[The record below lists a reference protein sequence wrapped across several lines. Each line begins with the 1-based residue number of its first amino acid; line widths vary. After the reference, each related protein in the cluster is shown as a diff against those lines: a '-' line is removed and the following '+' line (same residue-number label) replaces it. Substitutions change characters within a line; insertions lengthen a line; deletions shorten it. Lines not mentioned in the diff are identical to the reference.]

1 MAEAEPV
8 AGPQGAR
15 EHPDVDDLLAAGAA
29 LDLKDLAGDRPSG
42 VTCRGRQQLGERG
55 HQGRYPGS
63 GDRGAEEDRMHQCAP
78 GLRGELAAQP
88 RVGNAGVVL
97 DVAGQDVLVML
108 GEGLSEPGTERSVGG
123 TPRSKTGAAGT
134 QRAGRAHRDDGRG
147 QPLRDRPQHASGVGT
162 GPVDLVHEE
171 QHRQLQPLQRAHQH
185 AGLRLHALDGGDDQ
199 DHAVQD
205 AQHPLHLGDEV
216 GVAGSVEQVDGD
228 VADGERRDRGP
239 DRDAALPLGERGLP
253 GVYMR
258 QDAKVEQ
265 SGTQASYPPRSSSPA
280 MDMNARRIFAP

>member
-1 MAEAEPV
+1 MALIAVTLPS
-8 AGPQGAR
+8 
-15 EHPDVDDLLAAGAA
+15 
-29 LDLKDLAGDRPSG
+29 RPWP
-42 VTCRGRQQLGERG
+42 R
-55 HQGRYPGS
+55 
-63 GDRGAEEDRMHQCAP
+63 RMHQCAP

-108 GEGLSEPGTERSVGG
+108 GEGLSEPGTERSVGS

-228 VADGERRDRGP
+228 VADAERRDRGP
-239 DRDAALPLGERGLP
+239 DRDAALPLERQRIGLGGTRIDAADLVDGTGGEQQPLGERGLS